1 MARTTRPLTN
11 TEVQQAKPK
20 NKEYNLADG
29 QGLLLRVKP
38 NGSKI
43 WIFNY
48 SRPYTKQRANISLG
62 TFPDLSLA
70 RARERRQEFRE
81 LLAQD
86 IDPKNHRDD
95 QRRQAKDAHGN
106 TFERV
111 FEKWLARKKSQVSAG
126 YARDV
131 ENAVRRHVLPRLGR
145 VPVHKITAKGAIEVL
160 EPLAARGA
168 LETVRRLC
176 QRLNEIMVFAAN
188 TGIVE
193 FNQLSGIQK
202 AFDMPRRVNMPTL
215 EPSQLPELMA
225 TLNSASIKRTTRC
238 LIEWQLHT
246 MVRPKEAAGARW
258 DEIDFRNEIW
268 KIPADRMKKKRPHVV
283 PLTPQALALL
293 EVMKPISAHREFI
306 FPSDRD
312 PRDHINVQTANMALK
327 RMGYGKKLVAHGLRA
342 LASTTLNEQ
351 GFDPDVI
358 ESALAHTDKNEV
370 RAAYN
375 RAEYLDRRRAMMRWW
390 SEYIEN
396 ASQGSFSLSSFKH
409 LRLTT

>member
-20 NKEYNLADG
+20 GKEYSLADG

-48 SRPYTKQRANISLG
+48 SRPFTKQRANIGLG
-62 TFPDLSLA
+62 MFPDLSLA
-70 RARERRQEFRE
+70 KARERRQEFRE

-86 IDPKNHRDD
+86 IDPKNYRDE
-95 QRRQAKDAHGN
+95 QRRLAKDAHGN

-126 YARDV
+126 YVRDV
-131 ENAVRRHVLPRLGR
+131 ENAVRRHLLPRLGR
-145 VPVHKITAKGAIEVL
+145 IPAHKITAKGAIEVL

-168 LETVRRLC
+168 LESVRRLC
-176 QRLNEIMVFAAN
+176 QRMNEIMTFAAN

-202 AFDMPRRVNMPTL
+202 AFDLPRRVNMPTL
-215 EPSQLPELMA
+215 APSQLPELMA

-246 MVRPKEAAGARW
+246 MVRPREAAGARW
-258 DEIDFRNEIW
+258 DEIDYENEVW

-283 PLTPQALALL
+283 PLTSQTLALL
-293 EVMKPISAHREFI
+293 DVMRPISAHREFI

-312 PRDHINVQTANMALK
+312 PRDHINTQTANMALK

-358 ESALAHTDKNEV
+358 ESALAHIDKNEV

-375 RAEYLDRRRAMMRWW
+375 RAEYLERRRAMMRWW
-390 SEYIEN
+390 SEHIEN
-396 ASQGSFSLSSFKH
+396 GSQGNLSLSGFRH
-409 LRLTT
+409 LRLAT